1 MFIHLDPTA
10 TVSVWQPKTSER
22 GVTLAD
28 DEMVSGFKIFCPYHL
43 LVRSNIAL
51 PQFSRQNF
59 CWYSGDPKSDHLKT
73 RNIRKPDIFEVCLSN
88 EKNG

>member
-10 TVSVWQPKTSER
+10 TVSVWQPKDSER

-43 LVRSNIAL
+43 LVS
-51 PQFSRQNF
+51 
-59 CWYSGDPKSDHLKT
+59 LKT
-73 RNIRKPDIFEVCLSN
+73 VVSLAGVSSSSGLMLNFYFSGILYFLNIPGIRFP
-88 EKNG
+88 